1 MLCKYCHIYAK
12 EKGKCSRR
20 LKPSD
25 DKYTLTSP
33 TEYEKGV
40 YRFSGCNI
48 SKKDYMCEL
57 LDLYPNK
64 KASVIK
70 AMTEKAYEE
79 SKSHTTNNAK
89 STTTSS

>member
-12 EKGKCSRR
+12 QKNKCTRR

-25 DKYTLTSP
+25 DKYTLSSP
-33 TEYEKGV
+33 VEYENGV

-48 SKKDYMCEL
+48 AKKDYIYEL
-57 LDLYPNK
+57 LSLYPNK

-70 AMTEKAYEE
+70 SMTEKAYEE
-79 SKSHTTNNAK
+79 SKSHVKNPK
-89 STTTSS
+89 LQ